1 MEQSQIT
8 SIIESIQ
15 NQIKVNAEN
24 NNLDPKQIQFR
35 LSIKPGMFNLN
46 PIVCKIFTDQTELAD
61 KKINEM
67 FNIDLVKMPFINSY
81 LINKLTE
88 LSNKNGIN
96 IATSSARIF
105 TETSDNYPLVDLYA
119 NDVLIKKISIEELLN

>member
-1 MEQSQIT
+1 MDQSQI
-8 SIIESIQ
+8 SNIIESIK

-119 NDVLIKKISIEELLN
+119 NDILIKKISIEELLN